1 MFKNVGLL
9 GFLSLV
15 FILTIIFT
23 SRTDIL
29 FAQNIP
35 PPMPIEFSGTV
46 LVAGSPADAGLQ
58 IVAEVPSRAY
68 VSEPVTLTD
77 GGVYKR
83 LRIAPQTGD
92 VSYDGH
98 SIVFKFLNSEITA
111 TQTAQFKQADVKRN
125 FTLNFDSAPPPPPTP
140 TPVVVLPA
148 IISGSLTV
156 QGWAQ
161 PPQDG
166 VLVVKVGDYTSP
178 AAGISGN
185 SFSGLFVNPGIES

>member
-46 LVAGSPADAGLQ
+46 LVGGSPADAGLQ
-58 IVAEVPSRAY
+58 IVAEVPSRNY

-77 GGVYKR
+77 GGVYNR
-83 LRIAPQTGD
+83 LRIAP
-92 VSYDGH
+92 
-98 SIVFKFLNSEITA
+98 KNSEA
-111 TQTAQFKQADVKRN
+111 R
-125 FTLNFDSAPPPPPTP
+125 APFEAKGTKSSVR
-140 TPVVVLPA
+140 PV
-148 IISGSLTV
+148 
-156 QGWAQ
+156 Q
-161 PPQDG
+161 
-166 VLVVKVGDYTSP
+166 
-178 AAGISGN
+178 
-185 SFSGLFVNPGIES
+185 